1 MSSMLSRGG
10 QGERDLLTYLNWLRD
25 FPEKTRDEKLLHQIA
40 FLLPVIGLIAGFFFS
55 STQWVLVGI
64 CGHLVAK
71 VMYLEA
77 RMFSINYDQYSK
89 LRTLSYTDGISLKT
103 KDIDKLVTESDPDE
117 TEEYIS

>member
-1 MSSMLSRGG
+1 M
-10 QGERDLLTYLNWLRD
+10 TYFEWLRD

-40 FLLPVIGLIAGFFFS
+40 FLLPAIGLIAGLFFR
-55 STQWVLVGI
+55 STQWVLTGI

-89 LRTLSYTDGISLKT
+89 LRTLSYRDAIKLRT
-103 KDIDKLVTESDPDE
+103 KDIDKMVIDEDPDE